1 MVKLT
6 QEQIELLEKYNIPYE
21 GCTLGDLL
29 LNIDSVMIE
38 YLDKDYEPTDDYMVI
53 ERLYDEIYDANK

>member
-6 QEQIELLEKYNIPYE
+6 PEQIELLEKYNIPYK

-29 LNIDSVMIE
+29 INIDWVMTD
-38 YLDKDYEPTDDYMVI
+38 YLDKQNEPTDDFRVI
-53 ERLYDEIYDANK
+53 ERLYDAIYDAN